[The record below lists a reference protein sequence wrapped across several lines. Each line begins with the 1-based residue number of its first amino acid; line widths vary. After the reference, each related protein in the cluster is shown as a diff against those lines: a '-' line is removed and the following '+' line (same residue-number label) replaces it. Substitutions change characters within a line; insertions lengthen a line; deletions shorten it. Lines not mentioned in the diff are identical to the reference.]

1 MDDFTKKDKYSS
13 LHSAIRDVVGQN
25 RNLHQESTNAKYGI
39 QKEQP
44 VEQTEVNEDVEQID
58 ENIISKMK
66 QKIDKLMNREDF
78 KKIAEIRSDI
88 SAAKWYQNF
97 YNPGGRKGDLYHWTD
112 FEPDTPENKKTIQ
125 KMYDFYKKDYADKTK
140 QFQVMKDK
148 MRKKGIEIE

>member
-13 LHSAIRDVVGQN
+13 LNSAIKDIVHQN
-25 RNLHQESTNAKYGI
+25 NDLYQKSLREKFGI
-39 QKEQP
+39 KDEQP
-44 VEQTEVNEDVEQID
+44 VEKSEVNEEVEQLD

-140 QFQVMKDK
+140 QLKVMKDK
-148 MRKKGIEIE
+148 MKKKGIEIE